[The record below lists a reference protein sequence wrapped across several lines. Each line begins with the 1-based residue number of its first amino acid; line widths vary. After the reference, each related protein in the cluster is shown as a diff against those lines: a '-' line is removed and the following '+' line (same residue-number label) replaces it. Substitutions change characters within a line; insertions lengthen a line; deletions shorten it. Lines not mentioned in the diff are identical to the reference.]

1 VDQNILSSEA
11 SLPDCLEELILRL
24 REPLRMD
31 FLSHLAR
38 ASHKLLSLK
47 SVFFSIEDDDRYCR
61 FIYSSDDIDF
71 ETVGAITSWCF
82 IELVTLM
89 LK

>member
-1 VDQNILSSEA
+1 MNL
-11 SLPDCLEELILRL
+11 
-24 REPLRMD
+24 
-31 FLSHLAR
+31 LSHLAR

-47 SVFFSIEDDDRYCR
+47 SVFFSIEDDCIDERDCR
-61 FIYSSDDIDF
+61 FIYSSCDIDF